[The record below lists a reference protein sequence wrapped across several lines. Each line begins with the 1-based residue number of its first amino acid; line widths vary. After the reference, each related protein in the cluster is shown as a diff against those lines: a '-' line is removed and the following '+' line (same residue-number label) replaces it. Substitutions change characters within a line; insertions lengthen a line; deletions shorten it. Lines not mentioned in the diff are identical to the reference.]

1 MIRTLFLPLPAL
13 TFEISIAKKLV
24 AQSLGVPRLE
34 RRGRHALRAVQL
46 RDQALHALA
55 RAHDDF

>member
-1 MIRTLFLPLPAL
+1 MIRTLFPPLPAL
-13 TFEISIAKKLV
+13 AFEISIAKKLV

-46 RDQALHALA
+46 RD
-55 RAHDDF
+55 